1 MPSKIVREPTSREG
15 DTDIYGGSLEDVL
28 DLLNSDIDIRFG
40 KNEKDMNWTGGP
52 VALGEFIARK
62 LGHIA
67 SDNKYIE
74 AFTQGALA
82 GKQRKT
88 AAVKTLDL
96 LVLDID
102 NGQPIEEL
110 REELLAHDIFAVIYS
125 TYSHLSTTSKVGT
138 APFMKAMKID
148 DIEDVD
154 DEMVREYFEFHKHYH
169 SSIIKNMT
177 FDRVEQTAEGAFVF
191 VNHDPQPK
199 YRVVM
204 VLDEPFDMMKEGGG
218 NIQKAAKKW
227 KAKYAGVANLL
238 GASYDIA
245 CTDPSRLF
253 FRPTHKPNTPYVRE
267 IVIGDTIH
275 LADIADGDPRG
286 PRKSNAYLEAAG
298 DVADDEK
305 ERAQVETPWL
315 REWYD
320 KHAPTFFA
328 ADWARE
334 TFEVRQDNG
343 DKVTIACPFDD
354 EHSDSGPHDMGFF
367 VGNPTEASHNRAIFR
382 CSHAGCAHRQ
392 SIQFLDKLILDNDIS
407 EDDLTTYSEELDEP
421 DKEEDTPP
429 FDVDEKPA
437 ETKASNEKV
446 PVKEKAKKS
455 SDKAKVEDDPDDYPD
470 DIQVILRKI
479 AKLRKADADA
489 VTHLFERIYTL
500 DPIESLLKMLLKKIA
515 DKTGLDLAGLLR
527 DYNTAAK
534 HFARED
540 AEEDSEE
547 ILVGVR
553 DPFDDQIEGAKKG
566 LAKVNKK
573 NPRLFK
579 LDGIGVARV
588 SKTGDVNT
596 RMGDAKREI
605 IERNGLFKELTDC
618 VRWYD
623 EGPGGSMKTAAAP
636 NDVVN
641 YFLGLEQ
648 HALPLPTL
656 LRLVKH
662 PIFTEDGKLHTKNGY
677 DHNSCAYLDMSFK
690 PLPVPDEI
698 TPDHLDACYDLLF
711 DDLFVDFPLRDSAE
725 DKEGKAAKANLL
737 AMLLQPFIR
746 DMIAHGNTPL
756 YLIKKPVPGAGSTK
770 LIDILSLILEGEVAK
785 KYQFSPQPEE
795 LNKVIIAKLLDSPD
809 GIMFFDNVPMNS
821 VVDSAPLATALTTT
835 RFNGR
840 VLGSSTDF
848 SSPVRHL
855 WAMTGNNVRL
865 SHELQRRTVPI
876 TLFPDEVNPELRQD
890 FKHPDLEAWTIEN
903 RAELIQA
910 LCIIVKNWIDDG
922 MPMWKPDKEK
932 AQVMGSFDRWS
943 LITGGILQ
951 SFGMDGF
958 LENIQT
964 FREESIT
971 EADAGVE
978 LLTRIYDTFKD
989 APFTA
994 ASLHADLWDDNG
1006 QGSYDIDLPINVSR
1020 GEGSA
1025 KRGLGIY
1032 LAQIKDKKQEIWI
1045 DDKTKK
1051 VMYITSNG
1059 RERSSAVRYVLRES
1073 DNPKEIKK

>member
-15 DTDIYGGSLEDVL
+15 DTDIYGGKLEDVL

-40 KNEKDMNWTGGP
+40 KNEKDMNWKGEP
-52 VALGEFIARK
+52 APLGKFIALK
-62 LGHIA
+62 LQHVA
-67 SDNKYIE
+67 SSNKYIE
-74 AFTQGALA
+74 AFTQCSLA

-110 REELLAHDIFAVIYS
+110 REELLTHGIFAVIYS

-169 SSIIKNMT
+169 PSIIKNMT

-218 NIQKAAKKW
+218 NIQKASKKW

-267 IVIGDTIH
+267 IVIGDTIR

-286 PRKSNAYLEAAG
+286 PRKSNAFLDAAG
-298 DVADDEK
+298 AVADDEK
-305 ERAQVETPWL
+305 ERVQVETPWL

-320 KHAPTFFA
+320 KHAPSFFA

-334 TFEVRQDNG
+334 TFEVRQDTG

-407 EDDLTTYSEELDEP
+407 EDDLTSYSEELDEA

-429 FDVDEKPA
+429 FDVAEKPA
-437 ETKASNEKV
+437 ETKTSKTKE
-446 PVKEKAKKS
+446 PVKEAAK
-455 SDKAKVEDDPDDYPD
+455 SDRKTKAKVEPEDNVDDYPE

-479 AKLRKADADA
+479 GKLRKADADA
-489 VTHLFERIYTL
+489 VTSLFERIYSL
-500 DPIESLLKMLLKKIA
+500 NPIESLLKLLLKKIA
-515 DKTGLDLAGLLR
+515 DKTGLDYAGLLR
-527 DYNTAAK
+527 DYGASAK

-540 AEEDSEE
+540 AEEDGDE
-547 ILVGVR
+547 IVVGIK
-553 DPFDDQIEGAKKG
+553 DPFDSQIDSAKKG

-588 SKTGDVNT
+588 SKTGDANV

-605 IERNGLFKELTDC
+605 IDRNGFFKELTDC

-636 NDVVN
+636 HDVVN
-641 YFLGLEQ
+641 YFLGMEQ
-648 HALPLPTL
+648 HAIPLPTL
-656 LRLVKH
+656 VRLVKH

-698 TPDHLDACYDLLF
+698 TADHLDHCYDLLF
-711 DDLFVDFPLRDSAE
+711 DDLFVDFPLRDSPE
-725 DKEGKAAKANLL
+725 DREGTAAKANLL

-746 DMIAHGNTPL
+746 DIVAHGNTPL

-770 LIDILSLILEGEVAK
+770 IIDLMALILEGEVAK
-785 KYQFSPQPEE
+785 KYQFSPHEEE

-809 GIMFFDNVPMNS
+809 GIMFFDNVPQNS

-865 SHELQRRTVPI
+865 SNELQRRTVPI
-876 TLFPDEVNPELRQD
+876 TLYPEEVNPELRQD
-890 FKHPDLEAWTIEN
+890 FKHPDLEAWVLEN

-910 LCIIVKNWIDDG
+910 LCIIVQNWVDDG
-922 MPMWKPDKEK
+922 MPMWKPPKDK

-943 LITGGILQ
+943 LVTGGILQ

-958 LENIQT
+958 LENIKG
-964 FREESIT
+964 FREEAVT
-971 EADAGVE
+971 EVDAATE
-978 LLTRIYDTFKD
+978 LVTRIHDTFKD
-989 APFTA
+989 APFTVA
-994 ASLHADLWDDNG
+994 QLHDDLWDEDH
-1006 QGSYDIDLPINVSR
+1006 YEIDLPVTQQR

-1025 KRGLGIY
+1025 KRSLGIFMTM
-1032 LAQIKDKKQEIWI
+1032 IRDRKFEIYM
-1045 DDKTKK
+1045 DDKVKK
-1051 VMYITSNG
+1051 VVYIAMHG
-1059 RERSSAVRYVLRES
+1059 RERSGVVRYLLRETTGG
-1073 DNPKEIKK
+1073 KA